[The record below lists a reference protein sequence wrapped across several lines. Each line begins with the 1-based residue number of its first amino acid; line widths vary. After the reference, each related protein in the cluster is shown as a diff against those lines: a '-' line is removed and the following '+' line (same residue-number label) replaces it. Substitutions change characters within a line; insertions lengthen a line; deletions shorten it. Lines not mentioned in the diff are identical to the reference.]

1 MDIDKIIDIVKKT
14 NKEVV
19 LLRENG
25 DAYVVSKLEDFY
37 KNLDKDANDYNK
49 KSDDDYAISVK
60 KLIMPWHLH
69 FFE

>member
-19 LLRENG
+19 LFRENG

-60 KLIMPWHLH
+60 KLIMP
-69 FFE
+69 

>member
-60 KLIMPWHLH
+60 KLIMP
-69 FFE
+69 